1 MLCILFKF
9 SFFISSFTLSDIK
22 NVWYFSFVKVFLR
35 HNLKNGLRKKEKKKG
50 KGGKERKRERK
61 RMEPDEQKESYAA
74 IKSLHGRCQ
83 AILADCQKRNDI
95 EGMYRYTHSL
105 TAEMGFLDKVTKKKK
120 IPPFHFGIFITGTY
134 IHI

>member
-1 MLCILFKF
+1 MEM
-9 SFFISSFTLSDIK
+9 
-22 NVWYFSFVKVFLR
+22 KVFLR
-35 HNLKNGLRKKEKKKG
+35 HNLKKKKRTDKKKKKKKKG
-50 KGGKERKRERK
+50 REEKERKRERK

-83 AILADCQKRNDI
+83 AILADCQERNDI